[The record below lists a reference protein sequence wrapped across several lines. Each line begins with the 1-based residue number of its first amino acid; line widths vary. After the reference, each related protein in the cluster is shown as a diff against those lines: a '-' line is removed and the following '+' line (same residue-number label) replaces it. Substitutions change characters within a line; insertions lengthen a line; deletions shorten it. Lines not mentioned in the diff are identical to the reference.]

1 MTQRI
6 KLPLLQGIG
15 EAINRPAFFFLD
27 KYNPRSW
34 ILPLSSFLLQIVLIY
49 NWKNL
54 GSDFSQNF
62 DLGGAHGHTFIKKK
76 KKKKSKNSQRSH
88 KQEHTIRQIGSSVI
102 TIIIII
108 IIIIIILW
116 KIPKDLTFY
125 GVYSIKIA
133 ICRQWVSFF
142 CKCLIQ
148 QMGKLEPIILWEKS
162 IKFTKSKLCG
172 IN

>member
-1 MTQRI
+1 MTSQSCTTQWKKWSLLKTYKKCHTHMTQRI

-27 KYNPRSW
+27 RYNPRSW

-76 KKKKSKNSQRSH
+76 KKKKIQKQPKITQTRTHDQANWLISYYYYYYYYFMKNTKRFDILRGLLH
-88 KQEHTIRQIGSSVI
+88 KDCYLPSM
-102 TIIIII
+102 
-108 IIIIIILW
+108 
-116 KIPKDLTFY
+116 
-125 GVYSIKIA
+125 
-133 ICRQWVSFF
+133 SFF
-142 CKCLIQ
+142 
-148 QMGKLEPIILWEKS
+148 
-162 IKFTKSKLCG
+162 FV
-172 IN
+172 

>member
-1 MTQRI
+1 MTSQSCTTQWKKWSLLKTYKKCHTHMTQRI

-76 KKKKSKNSQRSH
+76 KKKNPKNSRRSH
-88 KQEHTIRQIGSSVI
+88 KI
-102 TIIIII
+102 TITNEQNSPMY
-108 IIIIIILW
+108 
-116 KIPKDLTFY
+116 KI
-125 GVYSIKIA
+125 YSCHTNKNT
-133 ICRQWVSFF
+133 RS
-142 CKCLIQ
+142 
-148 QMGKLEPIILWEKS
+148 GKLAHQLLLLLLLLFYEKYQK
-162 IKFTKSKLCG
+162 IWHFTG
-172 IN
+172 FTP